1 MHQAQ
6 LYANR
11 EVLTSTEASAFG
23 LSKAAVMLDQSR
35 ENHAKLAAALDN
47 NMEVWV
53 AIRTLAARDDNLLPE
68 DTRNNLVK
76 LSQFV
81 TQTTMSQGVDMPA
94 EVIDTLININLQIS
108 EGLLESQARAA

>member
-1 MHQAQ
+1 MPQAQ
-6 LYANR
+6 LFANR
-11 EVLTSTEASAFG
+11 ETLNSAEASAFG

-35 ENHAKLAAALDN
+35 EDHGKLAAALDN

-53 AIRTLAARDDNLLPE
+53 AIRTLASRDDNLLPE
-68 DTRNNLVK
+68 DTKSNLVK

-81 TQTTMSQGVDMPA
+81 TQTTMSQGVEMPS